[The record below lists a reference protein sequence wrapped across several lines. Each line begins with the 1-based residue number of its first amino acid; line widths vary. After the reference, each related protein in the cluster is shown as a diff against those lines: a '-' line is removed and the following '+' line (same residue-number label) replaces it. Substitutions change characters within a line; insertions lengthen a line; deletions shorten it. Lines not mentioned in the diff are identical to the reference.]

1 MRSVNPEQ
9 ERRAITLI
17 ELLVL
22 IGIIG
27 VLIGLLLPAVQKV
40 RQSALRTQCASNLHN
55 IGLAL
60 TTYKDVNGVYP
71 QAAQLPTLTPNLP
84 SLVDVLG
91 DFIEHNKPVFACPMD
106 ETYFPVEGISY
117 EYPNS
122 KVGGKRLEEL
132 TSTGRGSSTIW
143 LSYDYSYFHG
153 PPGTDFSR
161 NFLYA
166 DGHVRSTA
174 LNLDCA
180 R

>member
-132 TSTGRGSSTIW
+132 TSTGRGAPPSGSRTTIATSTGLRGRI
-143 LSYDYSYFHG
+143 
-153 PPGTDFSR
+153 SR
-161 NFLYA
+161 ATSCMPTGMCN
-166 DGHVRSTA
+166 RP
-174 LNLDCA
+174 